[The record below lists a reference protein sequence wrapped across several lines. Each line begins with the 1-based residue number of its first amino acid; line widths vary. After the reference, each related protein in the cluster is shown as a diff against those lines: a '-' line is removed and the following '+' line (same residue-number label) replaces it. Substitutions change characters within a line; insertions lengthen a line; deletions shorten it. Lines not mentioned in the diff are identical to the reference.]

1 MLKMAIQAWKDKI
14 FELGRQAGF
23 SDMEVYYQS
32 GKNFEATV
40 FEGDISKYSVS
51 DEKGMAF
58 RGILNGK
65 MGYAYTEIITEQAIA
80 HLVEEA
86 RSNAQIIETEEEV
99 FIYKGGQAPK
109 PLNLYN
115 ESLQSVKNE
124 DKLKFLLDVEKHA
137 KALDERVFRVAYNL
151 YSDSE
156 NTLAIANSHGLD
168 ISERS
173 NLALAYLSVVV
184 KSGDEQKSGTKFVY
198 GNDFTKYDAKAM
210 AEEAV
215 EEALSQFGAKSMTSG
230 DYEVVIRNKES
241 ASLLQCF
248 APNFSSENV
257 QKNLSKLIGKQN
269 EQVASTIV
277 TITDDP
283 HLEGGLMSRS
293 FDGEGVATKKHNVI
307 ENGILKTFLYNL
319 KTANVEGVKS
329 TGNGSKASF
338 KSSVGISPSNFYMNT
353 GKLNQKDLIEEID
366 KGLYIT
372 GLQGLHSGTNAISG
386 EFSLQASGYLIE
398 NGRLTRPVSQITV
411 AGNYFDMLFDI
422 EKVASDLEFTLPS
435 GSSAYGS
442 PSIRVKSLT
451 VSGE

>member
-1 MLKMAIQAWKDKI
+1 MLKMTIQKWKDKV
-14 FELGRQAGF
+14 FALGKQAGF
-23 SDMEVYYQS
+23 KDMEVYFQS

-51 DEKGMAF
+51 DEQGLAF

-65 MGYAYTEIITEQAIA
+65 MGYAYTEIINETAVSR
-80 HLVEEA
+80 LVNEA
-86 RSNAQIIETEEEV
+86 RANAEIIETEEEV
-99 FIYKGGQAPK
+99 FLYNGEQAPVQ
-109 PLNLYN
+109 LDLYN
-115 ESLQSVKNE
+115 EDLKQVENE
-124 DKLKFLLDVEKHA
+124 DKLNFLLEVERHA
-137 KALDERVFRVAYNL
+137 KALDERVYRVAYNL

-156 NTLAIANSHGLD
+156 NTVAIANTHGLD
-168 ISERS
+168 VSEKS

-184 KSGDEQKSGTKFVY
+184 KSEDQQKSGTKFIF
-198 GNDFTKYDAKAM
+198 GNDFSIYDPKAVAK
-210 AEEAV
+210 EAV
-215 EEALSQFGAKSMTSG
+215 EEALSQFGAKSIPSG
-230 DYEVVIRNKES
+230 SYKAVIRNKES

-257 QKNLSKLIGKQN
+257 QKNLSKLKGKQD
-269 EQVASTIV
+269 EEVAASIV

-283 HLEGGLMSRS
+283 HLKGGLASRS

-307 ENGILKTFLYNL
+307 EKGVLKTFLYNL

-329 TGNGSKASF
+329 TGNGSKTSF
-338 KSSVGISPSNFYMNT
+338 KSSVGISPSNFYFNT
-353 GKLNQKDLIEEID
+353 GQASLEDIIQEID
-366 KGLYIT
+366 KGVYIT

-398 NGRLTRPVSQITV
+398 KGKVSKPVSQITI

-422 EKVASDLEFTLPS
+422 DKVASDLEFTLPS

-442 PSIRVKSLT
+442 PSIRVKTLSI
-451 VSGE
+451 SGE

>member
-65 MGYAYTEIITEQAIA
+65 MGYAYTEIITEEAIA

-184 KSGDEQKSGTKFVY
+184 KSGEEQKSGTKFVY

-210 AEEAV
+210 AAEAV

-257 QKNLSKLIGKQN
+257 QKSLSKLIGKQN

-329 TGNGSKASF
+329 NG
-338 KSSVGISPSNFYMNT
+338 
-353 GKLNQKDLIEEID
+353 
-366 KGLYIT
+366 
-372 GLQGLHSGTNAISG
+372 
-386 EFSLQASGYLIE
+386 
-398 NGRLTRPVSQITV
+398 
-411 AGNYFDMLFDI
+411 
-422 EKVASDLEFTLPS
+422 
-435 GSSAYGS
+435 
-442 PSIRVKSLT
+442 
-451 VSGE
+451 